1 MTRETAPK
9 RERART
15 PQGEKR
21 ESFFKQ
27 KLDVPLSLTF
37 DDVLLEPQESWLEPS
52 EADTHSRFTKS
63 ITLKI
68 PLVSAAMDT
77 VTEATMAIALAREGG
92 IGVIHRNLTP
102 EDELAEMITVKQAEE
117 LIERD
122 VIFVEQSATVA
133 DAERLMNQHSIG
145 GVPVV
150 DKGKIIGI
158 VSRRDVRAIVSRHG
172 EEGIKSIM
180 TKKPITADEDI
191 TAERALEIMY
201 TNKIERLPVA
211 DKRGRLIGIITMQ
224 DILDKRQYPNATRDA
239 KGNLRVAAAVG
250 PFDFSRATLLDEH
263 GVDALIVDCAHG
275 HNMKVVAAVKEIKG
289 SIKAEVI
296 AGNIATANAAE
307 ALLSAGVDGIKV
319 GIGPGSIC
327 TTRIVAGTG
336 VPQVTAISQVA
347 DVTSAAGV
355 PIIAD
360 GGVRYSGDVA
370 KAIAAGADTVMMGS
384 MFAGTDEAPGKVITI
399 KGRRYKQYRG
409 MGSLGVMSTGQSS
422 DRYFQKKGIGSTKF
436 VPEGVEGVTP
446 YVGHVGEVI
455 YQLVG
460 GLKSAMGYTGS
471 KTIVEMHE
479 KARFVR
485 ITNAGMTESHPHN
498 ILITDE
504 APNYRLFE

>member
-1 MTRETAPK
+1 MYVE
-9 RERART
+9 
-15 PQGEKR
+15 
-21 ESFFKQ
+21 

-37 DDVLLEPQESWLEPS
+37 DDVLLEPQASWLEPA
-52 EADTHSRFTKS
+52 EADTRSKFSKNIPVT
-63 ITLKI
+63 I

-77 VTEATMAIALAREGG
+77 VTEASMAIALAREGG
-92 IGVIHRNLTP
+92 IGVIHRNMTA
-102 EDELAEMITVKQAEE
+102 EHELQEVIFVILAVE

-122 VIFVEQSATVA
+122 VLFVEDTATVSE
-133 DAERLMNQHSIG
+133 AERLMQQYSIG

-150 DKGKIIGI
+150 SKSRIIGI
-158 VSRRDVRAIVSRHG
+158 VSRRDVRAIVSKRG
-172 EEGIKSIM
+172 DEKITSIM
-180 TKKPITADEDI
+180 TRKPIVADEDI
-191 TAERALEIMY
+191 TAEKALEIMY
-201 TNKIERLPVA
+201 TNKVERLPVVNG
-211 DKRGRLIGIITMQ
+211 KGKLLGIITMQ
-224 DILDKRQYPNATRDA
+224 DILEKRQYPLATRDM

-250 PFDFSRATLLDEH
+250 PFDFSRAELLDQNN
-263 GVDALIVDCAHG
+263 VDALVVDCAHG
-275 HNMKVVAAVKEIKG
+275 HNMKVVAAVKDIKG
-289 SIKAEVI
+289 SMKAEII
-296 AGNIATANAAE
+296 AGNIATSAAAE
-307 ALLSAGVDGIKV
+307 ALVSAGVDGIKV

-336 VPQVTAISQVA
+336 VPQITAITRVA
-347 DVTSAAGV
+347 DITRSADI

-360 GGVRYSGDVA
+360 GGVRFSGDVA
-370 KAIAAGADTVMMGS
+370 KAIAAGADTVMLGS

-422 DRYFQKKGIGSTKF
+422 DRYFQKKDIGSSKF

-446 YVGHVGEVI
+446 YVGHVGEVM

-471 KTIVEMHE
+471 KTIGDMQ
-479 KARFVR
+479 KNAKFIR

>member
-1 MTRETAPK
+1 MYIE
-9 RERART
+9 
-15 PQGEKR
+15 
-21 ESFFKQ
+21 

-37 DDVLLEPQESWLEPS
+37 DDVLLRPQASWLEPA
-52 EADTHSRFTKS
+52 EADIRSKFSRNIS
-63 ITLKI
+63 MNL

-77 VTEATMAIALAREGG
+77 VTESMMAIALAREGG
-92 IGVIHRNLTP
+92 IGVLHRNMTP
-102 EDELAEMITVKQAEE
+102 EHELQELIEVKQAEE
-117 LIERD
+117 LIERE
-122 VIFVEQSATVA
+122 VLYVEEHASVT
-133 DAERLMNQHSIG
+133 DAERLMHQYSIG

-150 DKGKIIGI
+150 NKGCIIGI
-158 VSRRDVRAIVSRHG
+158 VSRRDVRAIVSKRG
-172 EEGIKSIM
+172 DENIKSIM
-180 TKKPITADEDI
+180 TTKLVTAPEDI
-191 TAERALEIMY
+191 TSEKALEIMY
-201 TNKIERLPVA
+201 TNKVERLPVVNE
-211 DKRGRLIGIITMQ
+211 KGKLIGIITMQ
-224 DILDKRQYPNATRDA
+224 DILEKRQYPNATRDS

-250 PFDFSRATLLDEH
+250 PFDFARAELLDQN
-263 GVDALIVDCAHG
+263 GVDALVVDCAHG
-275 HNMKVVAAVKEIKG
+275 HNMKVVAAVQEIKG
-289 SIKAEVI
+289 SVKADVI
-296 AGNIATANAAE
+296 AGNIATSEAAE
-307 ALLSAGVDGIKV
+307 ALVNAGVDGIKV

-336 VPQVTAISQVA
+336 IPQITAIAQVA
-347 DVTSAAGV
+347 DIAHPAGIPV
-355 PIIAD
+355 IAD

-409 MGSLGVMSTGQSS
+409 MGSLGVMSNGQSS
-422 DRYFQKKGIGSTKF
+422 DRYFQKKDIGATKF

-446 YVGHVGEVI
+446 YVGHVGEVM

-471 KTIVEMHE
+471 KNITDMH
-479 KARFVR
+479 KNAKFVR

>member
-1 MTRETAPK
+1 MYIE
-9 RERART
+9 
-15 PQGEKR
+15 
-21 ESFFKQ
+21 

-37 DDVLLEPQESWLEPS
+37 DDVLLEPLASWIEPD
-52 EADTHSRFTKS
+52 EAETHSKFSKN
-63 ITLKI
+63 INLNI

-92 IGVIHRNLTP
+92 IGVIHRNMTP
-102 EDELAEMITVKQAEE
+102 EHELQELIFVKQAEE

-122 VIFVEQSATVA
+122 VLFVDEGATVS
-133 DAERLMNQHSIG
+133 DAERLMTQYSIG

-150 DKGKIIGI
+150 DNGGIIGI
-158 VSRRDVRAIVSRHG
+158 VSRRDVRAIVSRRG
-172 EEGIKSIM
+172 EESIKTIM
-180 TKKPITADEDI
+180 TKKPITVDEEI
-191 TAERALEIMY
+191 TAEKALEVMY
-201 TNKIERLPVA
+201 TNKIERLPVV
-211 DKRGRLIGIITMQ
+211 DRHGKLIGIITMQ
-224 DILDKRQYPNATRDA
+224 DILEKRQYPNATRDA
-239 KGNLRVAAAVG
+239 KGNLRAAAAVG
-250 PFDFSRATLLDEH
+250 PFDFSRATLLDEN
-263 GVDALIVDCAHG
+263 GADALIVDCAHG
-275 HNMKVVAAVKEIKG
+275 HNMKVIAAVKEIKG
-289 SIKAEVI
+289 SVKADVI
-296 AGNIATANAAE
+296 AGNIATTKGAE
-307 ALLSAGVDGIKV
+307 ALLEAGVDGIKV

-336 VPQVTAISQVA
+336 VPQITAISQVA
-347 DVTSAAGV
+347 DVTSDADV

-360 GGVRYSGDVA
+360 GGVRFSGDVA

-471 KTIVEMHE
+471 KTIAEMHT
-479 KARFVR
+479 KAKFVR

>member
-1 MTRETAPK
+1 MFVE
-9 RERART
+9 
-15 PQGEKR
+15 
-21 ESFFKQ
+21 

-37 DDVLLEPQESWLEPS
+37 DDVLLEPQASWLEPA
-52 EADTHSRFTKS
+52 ETDTRSRFTKN
-63 ITLKI
+63 IRVNI

-77 VTEATMAIALAREGG
+77 VTEANMAVALAREGG
-92 IGVIHRNLTP
+92 IGVIHRNMTA
-102 EDELAEMITVKQAEE
+102 ERELQEVIAVKQAEE

-122 VIFVEQSATVA
+122 VLYVEDTATVS
-133 DAERLMNQHSIG
+133 DAEQLMHKYSIG

-150 DKGKIIGI
+150 DNGKIIGI
-158 VSRRDVRAIVSRHG
+158 VSRRDVRAIVQKRG
-172 EEGIKSIM
+172 DEKITTIM
-180 TKKPITADEDI
+180 TKKPIVANEDI
-191 TAERALEIMY
+191 TAEKALEIMY
-201 TNKIERLPVA
+201 TNKVERLPVVNG
-211 DKRGRLIGIITMQ
+211 KRKLVGIITMQ
-224 DILDKRQYPNATRDA
+224 DILEKRQYPLASRDA

-250 PFDFSRATLLDEH
+250 PFDFARAELLDQN
-263 GVDALIVDCAHG
+263 GVDALVVDCAHG

-289 SIKAEVI
+289 CVRADVV
-296 AGNIATANAAE
+296 AGNIATKEAAA
-307 ALLSAGVDGIKV
+307 ALLGAGVDGIKV

-336 VPQVTAISQVA
+336 VPQITAVSQVA
-347 DVTSAAGV
+347 DVAQDADV
-355 PIIAD
+355 PIVSD
-360 GGVRYSGDVA
+360 GGVRFSGDVA

-384 MFAGTDEAPGKVITI
+384 MFAGTDESPGKVITM

-422 DRYFQKKGIGSTKF
+422 DRYFQKWDIGSTKF

-471 KTIVEMHE
+471 KTIPEMHT

-498 ILITDE
+498 IMITDE

>member
-1 MTRETAPK
+1 MYVE
-9 RERART
+9 
-15 PQGEKR
+15 
-21 ESFFKQ
+21 

-37 DDVLLEPQESWLEPS
+37 DDVLLAPQASWLEPS
-52 EADTHSRFTKS
+52 EADIRSRFTRN
-63 ITLKI
+63 INLNL

-77 VTEATMAIALAREGG
+77 VTESLMAIALAREGG
-92 IGVIHRNLTP
+92 IGVLHRNMTP
-102 EDELAEMITVKQAEE
+102 EHELQELIEVKQAEE

-122 VIFVEQSATVA
+122 VLYVEEHASVS
-133 DAERLMNQHSIG
+133 DAERLMHQYSIG

-150 DKGKIIGI
+150 NKGRIIGI
-158 VSRRDVRAIVSRHG
+158 VSRRDVRAIVTKRG
-172 EEGIKSIM
+172 DENIKSIM
-180 TKKPITADEDI
+180 TKKLVTAPEDI
-191 TAERALEIMY
+191 TSEKALELMY
-201 TNKIERLPVA
+201 TNKVERLPVVNE
-211 DKRGRLIGIITMQ
+211 KGKLIGIITMQ
-224 DILDKRQYPNATRDA
+224 DILEKRQYPQATRDA

-250 PFDFSRATLLDEH
+250 PFDFARAELLDQN
-263 GVDALIVDCAHG
+263 GVDALVVDCAHG
-275 HNMKVVAAVKEIKG
+275 HNMKVVAAVQEIKG
-289 SIKAEVI
+289 SVKADVI
-296 AGNIATANAAE
+296 AGNIATSEAAL
-307 ALLSAGVDGIKV
+307 ALISAGVDGIKV

-336 VPQVTAISQVA
+336 VPQITAIAQVA
-347 DVTSAAGV
+347 DIAHPAGV
-355 PIIAD
+355 PVIAD

-409 MGSLGVMSTGQSS
+409 MGSLGVMSSGQSS
-422 DRYFQKKGIGSTKF
+422 DRYFQKKDIGATKF

-446 YVGHVGEVI
+446 YVGHVGEVM

-471 KTIVEMHE
+471 KTIADMHANA
-479 KARFVR
+479 KFVR